1 MSWLVK
7 YSDRARRDLREIYEY
22 IAYELLAP
30 ETAAGQAV
38 RIMKEIRSLEEMP
51 MRYRLYDEEPW
62 HTQGLRFFPVNN
74 YLIFYLPN
82 EMECSVTVA
91 RIMYG
96 GRDIRKQLS
105 EGNEM

>member
-1 MSWLVK
+1 MSWIVQ
-7 YSDRARRDLREIYEY
+7 YSDRARQDLREIYEY

-30 ETAAGQAV
+30 ETAAGQTA
-38 RIMKEIRSLEEMP
+38 RIMKEIRSLEETP

-62 HTQGLRFFPVNN
+62 HTQGLRFFPVNH

-82 EMECSVTVA
+82 EVESSVTVA

-96 GRDIRKQLS
+96 GRDIRRQLS

>member
-1 MSWLVK
+1 MSWSVK

-30 ETAAGQAV
+30 ETAAGQAA

-62 HTQGLRFFPVNN
+62 HTQGLRFFPVNS

-82 EMECSVTVA
+82 EMECFVTVA

>member
-1 MSWLVK
+1 M
-7 YSDRARRDLREIYEY
+7 REIYEY

-30 ETAAGQAV
+30 ETAARQTA

-62 HTQGLRFFPVNN
+62 HTQGLRIFPVNH

-82 EMECSVTVA
+82 QTESSVTVA

-96 GRDIRKQLS
+96 GRDIRRQLS
-105 EGNEM
+105 EGSEM

>member
-1 MSWLVK
+1 MSWIVK
-7 YSDRARRDLREIYEY
+7 YSDRAKHDLREIYEY
-22 IAYELLAP
+22 IVYELLAP
-30 ETAAGQAV
+30 EMAAGQIA
-38 RIMKEIRSLEEMP
+38 RIMKEICFLEEMP

-82 EMECSVTVA
+82 EMESSVTVA